1 MRLYAISIFM
11 FLTQVIVSQNFEVSV
26 SQNKVGLHE
35 TFEISFTLDGSG
47 KNFSPPPF
55 SNFQIL
61 RGPSKSSST
70 SIVNGSM
77 SQELTYTYVLKP
89 KKVGVFTILPAS
101 IKSKGKTIG
110 TKPITVQVQK
120 QSAPKKPNTPYDIA
134 SRKVHLNVTA
144 NKSTCYVGEPIVLTY
159 TLYFNLNVGSLSPNS
174 MKYTNFWAN
183 ELEVNSE
190 TIKRV
195 YKGQNYNSAI
205 IKQVALTPQ
214 ESGSQSI
221 DPLSINLVVS
231 VPTGRR
237 DFFNMM
243 TSQNIDYTVVAND
256 LRINVLDLPKD
267 GRPTNFSG
275 AIGDFNLS
283 VSLDKDSIN
292 INESATFS
300 VKIKGKGNLNLI
312 NSPKLNFDTQL
323 EVFEPKNSDN
333 IKINQTGVQ
342 GYKKEDYLI
351 VPRYRGVYTI
361 QPVNFNFFNPKTKQY
376 VVLNSVE
383 KKIKVGGVQKG
394 EDSYTLQSVN
404 KEQVDLLNEDIKFIK
419 TTYSSSFLKNN
430 FSTSW
435 VFVALVIIA
444 FIILI
449 IAILSKKQVVN
460 VFDFFR
466 KSISQEILQKLNS
479 LNALLNA
486 KQYQQF
492 QSSLLSILFSYVSKR
507 FGIRRGDLSME
518 SIKMALTDCHISD
531 DLISEYIEL
540 VEYLERCKYS
550 PHQGDKI
557 NKDLYVRS
565 VELIKK
571 IDMQK

>member
-1 MRLYAISIFM
+1 M

>member
-11 FLTQVIVSQNFEVSV
+11 FLTQVIISQNFEVSV

-435 VFVALVIIA
+435 VFVVLVIIA

-449 IAILSKKQVVN
+449 IAILGKKQVVN

-466 KSISQEILQKLNS
+466 KSISQEISQKLHS
-479 LNALLNA
+479 LNALLKA

-492 QSSLLSILFSYVSKR
+492 QSSLLSVLFAYISKR
-507 FGIRRGDLSME
+507 FGIRRGDLSIE
-518 SIKMALTDCHISD
+518 SIKIALTDCHISD

-557 NKDLYVRS
+557 NKDLYVRA

>member
-1 MRLYAISIFM
+1 MRLYAVSIFM
-11 FLTQVIVSQNFEVSV
+11 FLTQVIISQNFEVSV

-190 TIKRV
+190 TVKRV
-195 YKGQNYNSAI
+195 YNGQNYNSAI

-333 IKINQTGVQ
+333 IKINHTGVQ

-419 TTYSSSFLKNN
+419 TTYSSSFLKTN

-435 VFVALVIIA
+435 VFAILVIMA

-449 IAILSKKQVVN
+449 IAILSKKQVIN

-466 KSISQEILQKLNS
+466 KSISQEISQKLHS
-479 LNALLNA
+479 LNTLLKA

-492 QSSLLSILFSYVSKR
+492 QSSLLSILFAYVSKR
-507 FGIRRGDLSME
+507 FGIRRGDLSIE

-565 VELIKK
+565 LDLIRK

>member
-1 MRLYAISIFM
+1 M
-11 FLTQVIVSQNFEVSV
+11 FLTQVIISQNFEVSV

-120 QSAPKKPNTPYDIA
+120 QSAPKKPNTPYNIA

-190 TIKRV
+190 TVKRV
-195 YKGQNYNSAI
+195 YNGQSYNSAI

-333 IKINQTGVQ
+333 IKINHTGVQ

-435 VFVALVIIA
+435 VFVVLVIIA

-449 IAILSKKQVVN
+449 IAILSKKQVIN

-466 KSISQEILQKLNS
+466 KSISQEISQKLHS
-479 LNALLNA
+479 LNTLLKA

-492 QSSLLSILFSYVSKR
+492 QSSLLSILFAYVSKR
-507 FGIRRGDLSME
+507 FGIRRGDLSIE

-565 VELIKK
+565 LDLIRK

>member
-1 MRLYAISIFM
+1 M
-11 FLTQVIVSQNFEVSV
+11 FLTQVIISQNFEVSV

-435 VFVALVIIA
+435 VFVVLVIIA

-449 IAILSKKQVVN
+449 IAILGKKQVVN

-466 KSISQEILQKLNS
+466 KSISQEISQKLHS
-479 LNALLNA
+479 LNALLKA

-492 QSSLLSILFSYVSKR
+492 QSSLLSILFAYISKR
-507 FGIRRGDLSME
+507 FGIRRGDLSIE
-518 SIKMALTDCHISD
+518 SIKIALTDCHISD

-557 NKDLYVRS
+557 NKDLYVRA

>member
-120 QSAPKKPNTPYDIA
+120 QSAPKKPNTPYNIA

-243 TSQNIDYTVVAND
+243 TSQNIDYTVVA
-256 LRINVLDLPKD
+256 
-267 GRPTNFSG
+267 
-275 AIGDFNLS
+275 
-283 VSLDKDSIN
+283 
-292 INESATFS
+292 
-300 VKIKGKGNLNLI
+300 
-312 NSPKLNFDTQL
+312 
-323 EVFEPKNSDN
+323 
-333 IKINQTGVQ
+333 
-342 GYKKEDYLI
+342 
-351 VPRYRGVYTI
+351 
-361 QPVNFNFFNPKTKQY
+361 
-376 VVLNSVE
+376 
-383 KKIKVGGVQKG
+383 
-394 EDSYTLQSVN
+394 
-404 KEQVDLLNEDIKFIK
+404 
-419 TTYSSSFLKNN
+419 
-430 FSTSW
+430 
-435 VFVALVIIA
+435 
-444 FIILI
+444 
-449 IAILSKKQVVN
+449 
-460 VFDFFR
+460 
-466 KSISQEILQKLNS
+466 
-479 LNALLNA
+479 
-486 KQYQQF
+486 
-492 QSSLLSILFSYVSKR
+492 
-507 FGIRRGDLSME
+507 
-518 SIKMALTDCHISD
+518 
-531 DLISEYIEL
+531 
-540 VEYLERCKYS
+540 
-550 PHQGDKI
+550 
-557 NKDLYVRS
+557 
-565 VELIKK
+565 
-571 IDMQK
+571 

>member
-1 MRLYAISIFM
+1 M

-120 QSAPKKPNTPYDIA
+120 QSAPKKPNTPYNIA

-190 TIKRV
+190 TVKRV
-195 YKGQNYNSAI
+195 YNGQSYNSAI

-333 IKINQTGVQ
+333 IKINHTGVQ

-419 TTYSSSFLKNN
+419 TTYSSSFLKTN

-435 VFVALVIIA
+435 VFAILVIMA

-449 IAILSKKQVVN
+449 IAILSKKQVIN

-466 KSISQEILQKLNS
+466 KSISQDISQKLHS
-479 LNALLNA
+479 LNTLLKA

-492 QSSLLSILFSYVSKR
+492 QSSLLSILFAYVSKR
-507 FGIRRGDLSME
+507 FGIRRGDLSIE

>member
-11 FLTQVIVSQNFEVSV
+11 FLTQVIISQNFEVSV

-120 QSAPKKPNTPYDIA
+120 QSAPKKPNTPYNIA

-190 TIKRV
+190 TVKRV
-195 YKGQNYNSAI
+195 YNGQSYNSAI

-333 IKINQTGVQ
+333 IKINHTGVQ

-419 TTYSSSFLKNN
+419 TTYSSSFLKTN

-435 VFVALVIIA
+435 VFAILVIMA

-449 IAILSKKQVVN
+449 IAILSKKQVIN

-466 KSISQEILQKLNS
+466 KSISQEISQKLHS
-479 LNALLNA
+479 LNTLLKA

-492 QSSLLSILFSYVSKR
+492 QSSLLSILFAYVSKR
-507 FGIRRGDLSME
+507 FGIRRGDLSIE

-565 VELIKK
+565 LDLIRK

>member
-11 FLTQVIVSQNFEVSV
+11 FLTQVIISQNFEVSV

-435 VFVALVIIA
+435 VFVVLVIIA

-449 IAILSKKQVVN
+449 IAILGKKQVVN

-466 KSISQEILQKLNS
+466 KSISQEISQKLHS
-479 LNALLNA
+479 LNALLKA

-492 QSSLLSILFSYVSKR
+492 QSSLLSILFAYISKR
-507 FGIRRGDLSME
+507 FGIRRGDLSIE
-518 SIKMALTDCHISD
+518 SIKIALTDCHISD

-557 NKDLYVRS
+557 NKDLYVRA